1 MAKLKYS
8 GSRCANHKLLNEENI
23 FKTMKYTVFTLI
35 LFFSFHLGISQ
46 TLKVVTKE
54 GQELQLDYTKQQV
67 KNSGIEGKKRHLLK
81 YSDISYIGTDNI
93 DAYER
98 VMRKAGKKENEHLN
112 IDFTGDGSAYA
123 ARLQKLQENRAKANI
138 ASGAGGLLMLIGSIS
153 GDRDVY
159 DAGRI
164 TLAAGVVA
172 GAVNSQRTLETQ
184 NNAIIANQNKT
195 KKDSHT
201 ANEEQQLRQEFGDE
215 NVEAILELIDR
226 NYERAIAFANVA
238 ETSKD
243 ANHRVAASWVK
254 AIIYADSGQ
263 KEQLQKEY
271 EKLVILD
278 SEISSVE
285 NAEKWMV
292 IFSQDLGELRNG

>member
-1 MAKLKYS
+1 
-8 GSRCANHKLLNEENI
+8 
-23 FKTMKYTVFTLI
+23 MKYTVFTLI

-46 TLKVVTKE
+46 TLKVVNKA
-54 GQELQLDYTKQQV
+54 GQELQLDYVKQMV
-67 KNSGIEGKKRHLLK
+67 KNSGIEVKKGQFQEYR
-81 YSDISYIGTDNI
+81 DISYIGTDNI

-98 VMRKAGKKENEHLN
+98 VMRKAGKKENKHLN

-123 ARLQKLQENRAKANI
+123 ARLKKLQENRAKANI
-138 ASGAGGLLMLIGSIS
+138 ASGAGGLLMLVGAIS
-153 GDRDVY
+153 GDRDIY
-159 DAGRI
+159 DAGRV

-184 NNAIIANQNKT
+184 NNAIMANQNQA
-195 KKDSHT
+195 KKDSHA
-201 ANEEQQLRQEFGDE
+201 ANEEQRLRQEVGDE

-238 ETSKD
+238 EISKD
-243 ANHRVAASWVK
+243 ANHRVSASWVK

-263 KEQLQKEY
+263 QELLQKEY

-278 SEISSVE
+278 SEVSSVE

-292 IFSQDLGELRNG
+292 IFLLDLEDLRNG